1 MVIVFVTISFAT
13 QLLQEGVN
21 LRIIQ
26 SMLGHSSSKTTE
38 VYTLVLAINN

>member
-1 MVIVFVTISFAT
+1 M
-13 QLLQEGVN
+13 QEGVN

-38 VYTLVLAINN
+38 VYTHVLAVNSEEPFRLYG